1 MSYVTTRVQR
11 MRIMNTTA
19 MYAFRIALATTLFL
33 VASQHASAQTAADCP
48 FNLDQSSVANS
59 RRATTD
65 GLIFI
70 RYALGLPSTT
80 PPVASASENAALTPA
95 QVAAHMSTNA
105 NALDIDG
112 DGKFSAFDAQVIAR
126 YLLGFRNAWLVS
138 ASIPEDFPKRSGV
151 QALQNFIETGCTGTS
166 DAPDPRVVVW
176 NAMNAQLALG
186 TVAGIDA
193 AKTYMTD
200 TAVGNYTG
208 ALTAIIADLP
218 AVVASYSPIIPRQVS
233 SDYAEYWVS
242 RPLAGSVT
250 GERLI
255 HIVTFLRT
263 FDGSWR
269 VDSM

>member
-1 MSYVTTRVQR
+1 MHVTR
-11 MRIMNTTA
+11 A
-19 MYAFRIALATTLFL
+19 ALALAIL
-33 VASQHASAQTAADCP
+33 LSLAQSAFGQTAANCP
-48 FNLDQSSVANS
+48 FNVDQSSTANS

-70 RYALGLPSTT
+70 RYALNLPNTLPT
-80 PPVASASENAALTPA
+80 VAGATENAALVSA
-95 QVAAHMSTNA
+95 QVAAHMSA
-105 NALDIDG
+105 NAATLDIDG
-112 DGKFSAFDAQVIAR
+112 DGKFTTFDAQIIAR
-126 YLLGFRNAWLVS
+126 YLLGFRNTSLVG
-138 ASIPEDFPKRSGV
+138 ASIPEDFPKRSGA

-166 DAPDPRVVVW
+166 DAPDPRVLAW

-186 TVAGIDA
+186 TAAGIDT
-193 AKTYMTD
+193 AKAYMTD
-200 TAVGNYTG
+200 TAVGNYTA
-208 ALTAIIADLP
+208 ALTAIIADLA
-218 AVVASYSPIIPRQVS
+218 AVVASYSPIIPRQVG

-255 HIVTFLRT
+255 HVVTFLRT